1 MGEVIILLFNSRPK
15 DGKMRKMDIKSF
27 SIQEIESFFTDLE
40 EPRFRARQV
49 VNWLFVKGANAF
61 DQMTNLPLDLRKRL
75 AGLFTI
81 TVPGIA
87 AKRSADGGLTVK
99 YLFEFADG
107 EKVETVLMHR
117 PWGRT
122 VCVSSQVG
130 CRMGCR
136 FCASGKGG
144 LIRNLSPGEIYDQV
158 LFIQKDTGLR
168 PSHVVLMGTGE
179 PFDNLE
185 NTLRFLRT
193 ITHPA
198 TLGIGARHITVSTC
212 GVVPG
217 IRSLAELGL
226 QVGLAVSIHAPNDRL
241 RDRLLPVN
249 RRYPLRSLIG
259 ACRDFYAKTGRRITF
274 EYTLIA
280 GENDGAGEARDLAEL
295 LRGLPCHIHLI
306 PLNRV
311 TDKPFEA
318 TPPDRVQR
326 FKKILEKE
334 GFVVTSRRE
343 VGGEITAACGQLRS
357 NYRDPCRTVSKSD
370 FAKRV

>member
-1 MGEVIILLFNSRPK
+1 
-15 DGKMRKMDIKSF
+15 MRRMDAKSL
-27 SIQEIESFFTDLE
+27 SIDEIESFFSGLG

-49 VNWLFVKGANAF
+49 VNWLFVKGADNF
-61 DQMTNLPLDLRKRL
+61 DQMTNLPLGLRARL
-75 AGLFTI
+75 AELLTI
-81 TVPGIA
+81 TVPVIA
-87 AKRSADGGLTVK
+87 AKRSTDGGLTVK
-99 YLFEFADG
+99 YLFQLTDG
-107 EKVETVLMHR
+107 EKIETVLMHR

-144 LIRNLSPGEIYDQV
+144 LIRNLSPGELYDQV

-168 PSHVVLMGTGE
+168 PSHIVLMGTGE
-179 PFDNLE
+179 PFDNLD

-198 TLGIGARHITVSTC
+198 SIGIGARHITLSTC

-217 IRSLAELGL
+217 IHALAELGL

-241 RDRLLPVN
+241 RDRLVPVN

-259 ACRDFYAKTGRRITF
+259 ACREFCGKTGRRVTF

-280 GENDGAGEARDLAEL
+280 GENDGAGEARELAEL
-295 LRGLPCHIHLI
+295 LKGLSCHVNLI

-311 TDKPFEA
+311 TDRRFEA
-318 TPPDRVQR
+318 TPPERVKL

-334 GFVVTSRRE
+334 GLVVTTRRE
-343 VGGEITAACGQLRS
+343 VGGGIAAACGQLRC
-357 NYRDPCRTVSKSD
+357 NYREPRLMVPKSD
-370 FAKRV
+370 CRKPI